1 MTDYVALLIA
11 QRRVSDYARA
21 ALPNSPVRAQTVTT
35 RAANPGD
42 AVRRRVSEAL
52 WGLAAR
58 IEPAP
63 GACGG
68 ATFGDGQRSRPN

>member
-11 QRRVSDYARA
+11 QHRVSEHARA
-21 ALPNSPVRAQTVTT
+21 ALPNSPVRAPTVAT

-52 WGLAAR
+52 WRLAAR

-63 GACGG
+63 GARGG
-68 ATFGDGQRSRPN
+68 ATLGDGQRSRPS